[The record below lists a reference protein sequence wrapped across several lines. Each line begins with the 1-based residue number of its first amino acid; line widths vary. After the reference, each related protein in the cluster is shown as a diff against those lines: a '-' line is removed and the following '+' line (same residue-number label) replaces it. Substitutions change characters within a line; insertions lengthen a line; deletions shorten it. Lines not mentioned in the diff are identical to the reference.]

1 MMTICLMMT
10 DVSKCFLSDRNPR
23 HGYDLNFCWIW
34 WTGNSKHA
42 LPMQSC
48 IDRFLY
54 SIVQSE
60 TASQSNC
67 RNAT

>member
-1 MMTICLMMT
+1 MMTICLMMA
-10 DVSKCFLSDRNPR
+10 DVSKCFLSARNQR
-23 HGYDLNFCWIW
+23 HGCDLNFCCIW
-34 WTGNSKHA
+34 WTGNSNHA